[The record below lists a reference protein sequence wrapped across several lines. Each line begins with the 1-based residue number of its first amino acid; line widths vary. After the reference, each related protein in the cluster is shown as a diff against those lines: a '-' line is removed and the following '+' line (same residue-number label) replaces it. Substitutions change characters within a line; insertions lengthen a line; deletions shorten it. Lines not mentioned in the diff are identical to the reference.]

1 MSNDSDNDDDE
12 YGVQRDY
19 KDSNNIKKT
28 PFSLGVELLC
38 GKMSI
43 IIPRNTEIPYQK
55 TMKYITTQDNQISIT
70 CKVYQGERL
79 LAKKNEKLGECIL
92 DNIPPKTRGKV
103 SIYATLEVREDNF
116 FNIIL
121 KENVNGTQSA
131 LINKI
136 NMHQDKNKNF
146 FEKIYNEAK
155 MYENEDKKIIE
166 INCKTNDIKYY
177 CNRLINNGNKEQ
189 KNKANEILEWIK
201 THLNEDIKQYEL
213 KLNEIKNIVKNN

>member
-1 MSNDSDNDDDE
+1 MKN
-12 YGVQRDY
+12 Q
-19 KDSNNIKKT
+19 
-28 PFSLGVELLC
+28 
-38 GKMSI
+38 GK
-43 IIPRNTEIPYQK
+43 
-55 TMKYITTQDNQISIT
+55 
-70 CKVYQGERL
+70 
-79 LAKKNEKLGECIL
+79 CIL
-92 DNIPPKTRGKV
+92 ENIPQKPKGEVT
-103 SIYATLEVREDNF
+103 IDATLEVREDNF

-166 INCKTNDIKYY
+166 INSKTNDIKYY